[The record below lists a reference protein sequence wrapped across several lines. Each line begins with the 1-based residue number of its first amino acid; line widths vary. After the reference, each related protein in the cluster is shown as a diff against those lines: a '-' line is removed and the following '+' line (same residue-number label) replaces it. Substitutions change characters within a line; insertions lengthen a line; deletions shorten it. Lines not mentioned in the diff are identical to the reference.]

1 MDEFLSQIVERV
13 SEQTGVKPE
22 KLDAST
28 RLLQDIGMDGDDAV
42 EFFEDFEERYGVDLS
57 PLYANWGR
65 HFGPEG
71 FGTPKTFV
79 VLLILMFAPVSL
91 LLFGVSPIWGW
102 AVELAGVVI
111 WNLAVRK
118 WAPKDETL
126 TVTVGDLVLA
136 AKSKR
141 WPLVYNTP

>member
-1 MDEFLSQIVERV
+1 MDEVLSEIIERV

-22 KLDAST
+22 RLHAST

-42 EFFEDFEERYGVDLS
+42 EFFEDFGERYGVDLS

-71 FGTPKTFV
+71 FGTPKTFF
-79 VLLILMFAPVSL
+79 VLLILMFAPVFL
-91 LLFGVSPIWGW
+91 LFFGVSPMWGW
-102 AVELAGVVI
+102 ALALVGVVI

-118 WAPKDETL
+118 WPGEDDTL

-136 AKSKR
+136 AKSRR
-141 WPLVYNTP
+141 WPLVYDTP